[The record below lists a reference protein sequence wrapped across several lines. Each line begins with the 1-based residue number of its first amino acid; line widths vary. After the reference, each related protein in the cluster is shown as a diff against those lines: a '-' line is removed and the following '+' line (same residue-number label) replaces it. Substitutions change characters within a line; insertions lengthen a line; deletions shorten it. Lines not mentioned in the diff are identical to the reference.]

1 MADAEKVDAV
11 VIGANIRGLVA
22 TYVLSMLG
30 YRAVLLERAPF
41 IGGVDGSFNTPDGSW
56 FEYGMHVLDYDRS
69 EVATRLFTHVVDG
82 KVHRVRLK
90 RGIVLR
96 NQVMPY
102 APEPAEMP
110 EELRNM
116 LPPGDLIDDI
126 GDELPTR
133 VRLSEF
139 YGEEYANMIFDET
152 LPSLPTEN
160 RHRAFGVDEAE
171 LLTNIYPWF
180 FPQARRKPVS
190 GDESRSYHDKLRNS
204 VDQYI
209 LYPHDG
215 GFGGFSK
222 GFVSKFHPERIEVL
236 TDARDMAIEAEPG
249 SHRISAVSAR
259 GRRFEAKN
267 YFWGASWAQL
277 CGLLGIPCQ
286 NTATDLIMIG
296 SFRLNRPA
304 NTAYN
309 EILFG
314 DPNLRLNRVY
324 FPASFRNSDEPLL
337 QIDYAIPC
345 ADKPST
351 DPDVWQRAWVE
362 DLTTVGILDADHRV
376 EMFDYKTNQM
386 HFNSYGMEGKKL
398 IDADPS
404 LLRADSNV
412 RPLTPSM
419 ANLNLNSH
427 IPRNI
432 AYVTSILATG
442 SGND

>member
-1 MADAEKVDAV
+1 MAETETVDAV

-41 IGGVDGSFNTPDGSW
+41 VGGVDGSFKASDGSW
-56 FEYGMHVLDYDRS
+56 FEYGMHVLDHGRS
-69 EVATRLFTHVVDG
+69 EVATKLFTHVVDG

-96 NQVMPY
+96 NHVMPY
-102 APEPAEMP
+102 APDPDEMP
-110 EELRNM
+110 DELRKL
-116 LPPGDLIDDI
+116 LPPGELIDEI

-133 VRLSEF
+133 ARLSEV
-139 YGEEYANMIFDET
+139 YGEDYANMIFDET
-152 LPSLPTEN
+152 LPSLPTES
-160 RHRAFGVDEAE
+160 RHREFGVDEAQ

-180 FPQARRKPVS
+180 FPRARRKSVS
-190 GDESRSYHDKLRNS
+190 GDESRNYHDKLRNR
-204 VDQYI
+204 VDQFI
-209 LYPHDG
+209 LYPQEG

-236 TDARDMAIEAEPG
+236 TKAHDMEIEVEPG
-249 SHRISAVSAR
+249 SHTISAVNVH
-259 GRRFEAKN
+259 GRRLVAKN
-267 YFWGASWAQL
+267 YFWGAGWSQL
-277 CGLLGIPCQ
+277 CELLGIPCQ

-304 NTAYN
+304 TTAYN

-314 DPNLRLNRVY
+314 DPKLRLNRVY
-324 FPASFRNSDEPLL
+324 FPASFRNSNEPLL
-337 QIDYAIPC
+337 QIDYAVPC
-345 ADKPST
+345 AENPST
-351 DPDVWQRAWVE
+351 DPDFWQRTWIE
-362 DLTTVGILDADHRV
+362 DLVSVGILDSDHRV

-386 HFNSYGMEGKKL
+386 HFNSYGMEGERL

-432 AYVTSILATG
+432 DYVTSVLATAPG
-442 SGND
+442 HD